1 MRSATACTCAATLL
15 VARTRLVLVR
25 PYDNQPFTIGM
36 AVPLEKACLYRNGMA
51 LCVRRGRCG
60 LAFSIATLVSDTG
73 GSRPFQKTQVVSAY
87 RERYLI

>member
-15 VARTRLVLVR
+15 VARTRLVR
-25 PYDNQPFTIGM
+25 PYDNQPFTVGM
-36 AVPLEKACLYRNGMA
+36 AVPLEKACLFRNGMA

-60 LAFSIATLVSDTG
+60 LAFSIATPVSDTR